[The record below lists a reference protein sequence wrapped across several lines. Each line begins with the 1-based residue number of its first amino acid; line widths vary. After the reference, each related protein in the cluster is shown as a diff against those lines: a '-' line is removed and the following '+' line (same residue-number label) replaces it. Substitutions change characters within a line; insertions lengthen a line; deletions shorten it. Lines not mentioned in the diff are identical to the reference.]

1 MAKVKSE
8 YGIERY
14 KEETKRLYSVLESRL
29 KDNGECISFY
39 ISVTY
44 SDTVPFLISI

>member
-29 KDNGECISFY
+29 KDHGKCHGSFLA
-39 ISVTY
+39 
-44 SDTVPFLISI
+44 D